1 MQINTTTSLAKQYF
15 GSEEGYKKIAESGFY
30 GVDYSETC
38 TAYKPYD
45 GIYAASDNEFDA
57 YFTRESEH
65 LSAVGLYV
73 NQTHAPF
80 PTWPDPREG
89 VDREDEYRFMK
100 DAIKKAMR
108 ATKILGGKYIIIH
121 CAMRTGWS
129 KDDNPDMTREW
140 NKRLFSD
147 LLPSAH
153 EHGVIIA
160 LENMP
165 CAGIPTAF
173 PEQLI
178 DYIDMMNDP
187 AYFTACLDTGH
198 ANITGVDPGEYARAL
213 GSRLSTLHIHD
224 NDGKRDLHTCPY
236 TGSINWESF
245 FSALNEMRYKGTL
258 SLEAGSFT
266 SCFPK
271 ELYVQAEAF
280 MKSTLNEKNVIE

>member
-1 MQINTTTSLAKQYF
+1 MRINTTTSLAKQYF
-15 GSEEGYKKIAESGFY
+15 GSGEGYKKIAEAGFA

-38 TAYKPYD
+38 SAYRPSD
-45 GIYAASDNEFDA
+45 GIYAASDYEFDA

-65 LSAVGLYV
+65 LSAAGLYV

-80 PTWPDPREG
+80 PTWPDAREG

-100 DAIKKAMR
+100 EAIKKAMR
-108 ATKILGGKYIIIH
+108 ATKILGGRYIIIH
-121 CAMRTGWS
+121 CAMRTGWT
-129 KDDNPDMTREW
+129 KDDNPGLTRKW
-140 NKRLFSD
+140 NRRLFSE
-147 LLPSAH
+147 LLPAARDN
-153 EHGVIIA
+153 GVIIA

-187 AYFTACLDTGH
+187 VFTACLDTGH
-198 ANITGVDPGEYARAL
+198 ANITGVDPGAYVRAL
-213 GSRLSTLHIHD
+213 GRRLSTLHIHD

-236 TGSINWESF
+236 MGSINWESF
-245 FSALNEMRYKGTL
+245 FAALKETGYKGTL
-258 SLEAGSFT
+258 SLEAGSFA

-271 ELYVQAEAF
+271 ELYVRAEAF
-280 MKSTLNEKNVIE
+280 MKSALEGAARI